1 MIRYIYG
8 NDLHKFPQLARSM
21 FKDRAAQFK
30 IRHNWEV
37 TVDADGYERD
47 EYDAE
52 NPLYLIWQ
60 NPDGSHGGSLRL
72 MPTVGRTMV
81 NDHFTHLTDGVRI
94 ESPLI
99 WECTRFCLAPGAHP
113 GVAAALMLAGGQ
125 IMEEFGVEHF
135 VGVFFGS
142 MVRVFDRIGSKPD
155 VIGTEGK
162 GRAAISIGLWDFT
175 PEAQARVAK
184 TAGVT
189 PELNK
194 RWFEMSFGTV
204 VDFEEQVAA

>member
-1 MIRYIYG
+1 
-8 NDLHKFPQLARSM
+8 
-21 FKDRAAQFK
+21 
-30 IRHNWEV
+30 
-37 TVDADGYERD
+37 
-47 EYDAE
+47 
-52 NPLYLIWQ
+52 
-60 NPDGSHGGSLRL
+60 
-72 MPTVGRTMV
+72 
-81 NDHFTHLTDGVRI
+81 
-94 ESPLI
+94 
-99 WECTRFCLAPGAHP
+99 
-113 GVAAALMLAGGQ
+113 MLAGGQ